1 MIDLIVRFPSVCAE
15 LLFDCAGRQGTEAPW
30 CWSEQQTSADL
41 LLCSN
46 CAVDLTLC
54 LAPLLLVSLFL
65 CERHIVCAV
74 CTWEGTG
81 HFTRS
86 SSGAPGELAALHA
99 SCTFYSPAPL
109 FTYAVC
115 CSLTPPLLPWLLY
128 SSTGSSF
135 TFIPSVLL
143 FYNTEFQLIN

>member
-1 MIDLIVRFPSVCAE
+1 MIDLIVRFASVCAE
-15 LLFDCAGRQGTEAPW
+15 LLFDCAGRQGTEAPR

-46 CAVDLTLC
+46 CAVDPTLC

-65 CERHIVCAV
+65 RERHIVCAV

-86 SSGAPGELAALHA
+86 SKGAPGELAAPRA
-99 SCTFYSPAPL
+99 SCTFYSPCSPVYLLCLLLFNSSSPLTAPL
-109 FTYAVC
+109 F
-115 CSLTPPLLPWLLY
+115 LY
-128 SSTGSSF
+128 RF
-135 TFIPSVLL
+135 
-143 FYNTEFQLIN
+143 

>member
-1 MIDLIVRFPSVCAE
+1 M
-15 LLFDCAGRQGTEAPW
+15 APW
-30 CWSEQQTSADL
+30 CWSEQQTNAD

-81 HFTRS
+81 HFTHGR
-86 SSGAPGELAALHA
+86 PGGPRELAAPRA

-109 FTYAVC
+109 FTEE
-115 CSLTPPLLPWLLY
+115 THLLC
-128 SSTGSSF
+128 
-135 TFIPSVLL
+135 VLL
-143 FYNTEFQLIN
+143 FNSSPPMAPLFLYKF

>member
-86 SSGAPGELAALHA
+86 SSAGCSWL
-99 SCTFYSPAPL
+99 L
-109 FTYAVC
+109 FMPPV
-115 CSLTPPLLPWLLY
+115 PFIPLLPCLPTL
-128 SSTGSSF
+128 SAA
-135 TFIPSVLL
+135 L
-143 FYNTEFQLIN
+143 